1 MVDLLK
7 VVMSV
12 FPDGRVSS
20 GYVRVRCPYHKGGKE
35 KRPSMSILLEQRG
48 SMSAG
53 TCHCFACGKVVTI
66 NELLE
71 KVGANPIDTTAIQS
85 QQVNKPVTLSTD
97 TAMYKPQLPYRFSSY
112 LAGRGIGERVQK
124 LFKVYEKDKK
134 VYMPIFNRQGKY
146 MYVNARST
154 EGKRFYIEPGAEK
167 TLWGIEEIDLSRP
180 IVVCEAQIDA
190 MSFWEVGMQ
199 AVATLGTGNIK
210 ALNEI
215 KGATS
220 IIILAYDNDESG
232 RSATEKA
239 AELLGRFRCKYV
251 QFTEEEDINNVL
263 VRLKDK
269 EKVLEYITE
278 NTKNMKSLRTL

>member
-20 GYVRVRCPYHKGGKE
+20 GYVRVRCPYHKGGQE
-35 KRPSMSILLEQRG
+35 KRPSMSILLEPRG
-48 SMSAG
+48 EMTAG
-53 TCHCFACGKVVTI
+53 TCHCFACGKVVMI

-71 KVGANPIDTTAIQS
+71 KVGANPIDDTAIQS
-85 QQVNKPVTLSTD
+85 QQVSKPVTLSTD
-97 TAMYKPQLPYRFSSY
+97 PAMYKPQLPYRFSSY
-112 LAGRGIGERVQK
+112 LAGRGIGESVQR

-154 EGKRFYIEPGAEK
+154 EGKRFYIETGAEK

-199 AVATLGTGNIK
+199 AVATLGTANIK

-220 IIILAYDNDESG
+220 IVILAYDNDESG
-232 RSATEKA
+232 NGATIKA
-239 AELLGRFRCKYV
+239 AKLLGSFRCRFV
-251 QFTEEEDINNVL
+251 QFPERMDINDLL
-263 VRLKDK
+263 VSLKNKD
-269 EKVLEYITE
+269 KVLEYITK
-278 NTKNMKSLRTL
+278 NTRDMKSFRTL